1 MGVDILSNK
10 KRESDMKLNYK
21 RTFFIGLAFMSICA
35 FWQLYDY
42 VIQLILKY
50 TFHFP
55 ESLSG
60 VVLAADNVLALF
72 LLPLFGSLSD
82 RVNTR
87 LGRRTPFI
95 LAGTAAAAVLMMLIP
110 RADDTVNLPLFLI
123 ALGLLLVAMSTY
135 RSPAVALMP
144 DLTPKPLR
152 SSANAVINLMGA
164 LGGIFTYLIIMFLL
178 PKIDV
183 NTDTKNGSYT
193 TVFAIIAGFMVLSAI
208 VLVLTIRERKLA
220 DAMPKEEEEVPVG
233 TTGAKLSPEVR
244 RSLIFILL
252 SVALWYIAYNALS
265 SAYARYVLEIWNID
279 ESSGASMMLV
289 ATVVATASYIPV
301 GIISSKLGRKKVILF
316 GVAIMTAA
324 YLAGFFL
331 TSYSPVIYLV
341 MAVIGIGWAS
351 INVNSYPMVVEMST
365 GADVGRYTGIYYTFS
380 MAAQIVTPILSGVLI
395 DLFGY
400 RILFPYAVIFS
411 GLAFF
416 TMWQVRHGDSRPEAK
431 KSALEYLDSD
441 D

>member
-1 MGVDILSNK
+1 
-10 KRESDMKLNYK
+10 MKLNYK

-42 VIQLILKY
+42 VIPLILKY

-72 LLPLFGSLSD
+72 LLPFFGSLSD
-82 RVNTR
+82 RINTR

-95 LAGTAAAAVLMMLIP
+95 LVGTAMAAILMVVIP
-110 RADDTVNLPLFLI
+110 LADDTVNLPLFVV
-123 ALGLLLVAMSTY
+123 ALGLLLIAMSTY

-152 SSANAVINLMGA
+152 SSANAVINLMGTV
-164 LGGIFTYLIIMFLL
+164 GGIFALL
-178 PKIDV
+178 VMRMLPALDLE
-183 NTDTKNGSYT
+183 TGTKDGSYL
-193 TVFAIIAGFMVLSAI
+193 TVFIILAAFMVLSVLI
-208 VLVLTIRERKLA
+208 LVLTVRERKLA
-220 DAMPKEEEEVPVG
+220 DAMPKEEDEDEQPS
-233 TTGAKLSPEVR
+233 TTGAKLAPEVR

-265 SAYARYVLEIWNID
+265 SAYSRYVLEIWNMS
-279 ESSGASMMLV
+279 ESSGANMMLV

-316 GVAIMTAA
+316 GVAIMSAA
-324 YLAGFFL
+324 YLTGFFL

-365 GADVGRYTGIYYTFS
+365 GSDVGRYTGIYYTFS
-380 MAAQIVTPILSGVLI
+380 MAAQIFTPILSGILI

-411 GLAFF
+411 TLALF
-416 TMWQVRHGDSRPEAK
+416 TMWQVRHGDSRPQAK
-431 KSALEYLDSD
+431 KSALEYLDND

>member
-1 MGVDILSNK
+1 
-10 KRESDMKLNYK
+10 MKLNYK
-21 RTFFIGLAFMSICA
+21 RTFFIGLAFMSICG

-42 VIQLILKY
+42 VVPLILKY

-82 RVNTR
+82 RINTR

-95 LAGTAAAAVLMMLIP
+95 LVGTALAAVLMLVLP
-110 RADDTVNLPLFLI
+110 LADSSVNLPLFVV
-123 ALGLLLVAMSTY
+123 ALGLLLIAMSTY

-152 SSANAVINLMGA
+152 SSANAVINLMGTV
-164 LGGIFTYLIIMFLL
+164 GGIFALLIIKML
-178 PKIDV
+178 PKV
-183 NTDTKNGSYT
+183 NVETGTKDGSYF
-193 TVFAIIAGFMVLSAI
+193 TVFAIMAVFMALCALI
-208 VLVLTIRERKLA
+208 LVLTVRERKLA
-220 DAMPKEEEEVPVG
+220 DAMPKEEEDEQSG
-233 TTGAKLSPEVR
+233 SSGAKLAPDVR
-244 RSLIFILL
+244 RSLIFILF

-265 SAYARYVLEIWNID
+265 SAYSRYVLEIWNVS
-279 ESSGASMMLV
+279 ESSGANMMLV

-324 YLAGFFL
+324 YLSGFFL

-365 GADVGRYTGIYYTFS
+365 GSDVGRYTGIYYTFS
-380 MAAQIVTPILSGVLI
+380 MAAQIATPILSGVLI

-400 RILFPYAVIFS
+400 RILFPYAVLFS
-411 GLAFF
+411 ALAFV
-416 TMWQVRHGDSRPEAK
+416 TMMQVRHGDAKPLAK
-431 KSALEYLDSD
+431 KSAIEYLDSD